1 MKIRF
6 EQYEGLKQCGRLDN
20 DSLKTSGDN
29 LEAALKNNN
38 HDNDTNDDRKSDID
52 ANTLVSNMLSKIS
65 GNLKFGR
72 IISQKH

>member
-1 MKIRF
+1 
-6 EQYEGLKQCGRLDN
+6 LDN